1 MIFKVAVRVKL
12 SMEEVEHVAML
23 ARLALSDEE
32 KERFRAQLSSILEY
46 AERINRLDTSG
57 VEPTYHVLPL
67 QNVWRQDRRGA
78 TLERDEVLQN
88 APDRDGSFFR
98 VPRIL

>member
-1 MIFKVAVRVKL
+1 MKL
-12 SMEEVEHVAML
+12 SMKEVEHVALL
-23 ARLALSDEE
+23 ARLALSEEE

-46 AERINRLDTSG
+46 ADRINQLDTTR

-67 QNVWRQDRRGA
+67 QNVSRPDQRGT
-78 TLERDEVLQN
+78 TLKPGEAFLN
-88 APDRDGSFFR
+88 APDRDGNYFK

>member
-1 MIFKVAVRVKL
+1 MFVKL
-12 SMEEVEHVAML
+12 STKEVEHVALL
-23 ARLALSDEE
+23 ARLALSEEE

-46 AERINRLDTSG
+46 ADRINQLDTTK

-67 QNVWRQDRRGA
+67 QNVSRPDRRGK
-78 TLERDEVLQN
+78 TLTQEDALQN
-88 APDRDGSFFR
+88 APDRAGSYFK

>member
-1 MIFKVAVRVKL
+1 MRWRSFVKL
-12 SMEEVEHVAML
+12 SMKEVEHVALL
-23 ARLALSDEE
+23 ARLALSEEE

-46 AERINRLDTSG
+46 ADRINQLDTTA

-67 QNVWRQDRRGA
+67 QNVSRPDQRGT
-78 TLERDEVLQN
+78 TLTQEEVLQN
-88 APDRDGSFFR
+88 APDRDGSYFK